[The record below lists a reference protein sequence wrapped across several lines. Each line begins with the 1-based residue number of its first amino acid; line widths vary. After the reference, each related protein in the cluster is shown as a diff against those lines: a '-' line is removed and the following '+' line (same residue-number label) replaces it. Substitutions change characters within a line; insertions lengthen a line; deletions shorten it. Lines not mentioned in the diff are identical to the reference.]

1 MSKKEYNDWLD
12 LFNKI
17 EDDNE
22 NKKDVQALL
31 ESLDKVKI
39 QLMSDAVIS
48 NDVFTTLNSLANQVE
63 ETIEY
68 VKTCDIP
75 KDIKDTIIEKLS

>member
-31 ESLDKVKI
+31 DSLDKVKI

-48 NDVFTTLNSLANQVE
+48 NDVFDTLNSLTNQVE

-68 VKTCDIP
+68 V
-75 KDIKDTIIEKLS
+75 

>member
-12 LFNKI
+12 LFYKI

-31 ESLDKVKI
+31 DSLDKVKL

-48 NDVFTTLNSLANQVE
+48 NDVFDTLNSLANQVE

>member
-17 EDDNE
+17 EDNNE

-48 NDVFTTLNSLANQVE
+48 NDVLTTLNSLANQVE

>member
-31 ESLDKVKI
+31 DSLDKVKI

-48 NDVFTTLNSLANQVE
+48 DDVFTTLNSLANQVE

>member
-17 EDDNE
+17 EGDNE

-31 ESLDKVKI
+31 DSLDKVKI
-39 QLMSDAVIS
+39 QLMSAAVIS
-48 NDVFTTLNSLANQVE
+48 NDVFATLNSLANQVE

-75 KDIKDTIIEKLS
+75 KDIKDTIISKLQ

>member
-31 ESLDKVKI
+31 DSLDKVKI

-48 NDVFTTLNSLANQVE
+48 NDVFATLNSLANKVE

>member
-12 LFNKI
+12 LFNNI

-31 ESLDKVKI
+31 DSLDKVKI

-48 NDVFTTLNSLANQVE
+48 NDVFATLNSLANQVE

>member
-31 ESLDKVKI
+31 DSLDKVKI

>member
-31 ESLDKVKI
+31 DSLDKVKI

-48 NDVFTTLNSLANQVE
+48 NDVFDTLNSLANQVE

>member
-17 EDDNE
+17 GDDNE

-31 ESLDKVKI
+31 DSLEKVKI

-48 NDVFTTLNSLANQVE
+48 NDVFVTLNTLANQVE

-68 VKTCDIP
+68 VKSCDIP